1 MITLSLL
8 HPIQA
13 TPVQSWSFPSE
24 TLVRIGRSSD
34 NDVVV
39 YSAVVSRYHVELKL
53 TPSGWEISSLGAN
66 GTYVNQ
72 ERVVTVKAADGMV
85 MRLGSTGP
93 KIQISLNPSALPLS
107 GTIVTPKKTHPNQAP
122 AATDRVKTFLTEPKT
137 ATTPKQ
143 ESGDEDDDT
152 TQFPV

>member
-1 MITLSLL
+1 MIILSLL

-13 TPVQSWSFPSE
+13 TPVQSWSFPVE
-24 TLVRIGRSSD
+24 PLVRIGRASD

-39 YSAVVSRYHVELKL
+39 YSAVVSRHHVEMRL
-53 TPSGWEISSLGAN
+53 TPEGWEITSLGAN

-72 ERVVTVKAADGMV
+72 ERITTTKATDGMV

-93 KIQISLNPSALPLS
+93 KIQISLDPLAVHVFS
-107 GTIVTPKKTHPNQAP
+107 KTMTPKKTATNQPDPSA
-122 AATDRVKTFLTEPKT
+122 RIKTFLTEPKT
-137 ATTPKQ
+137 ATTPARAA
-143 ESGDEDDDT
+143 SDEDDDT